1 MYVGMN
7 SRVHTCT
14 HTYRVAGI
22 PIATFLVILL
32 TSLFALAGLPNDLK
46 VYWQQYPW
54 GLGVALCKIRAL
66 VSEM

>member
-1 MYVGMN
+1 MRWIIEKMECLGYVSGV
-7 SRVHTCT
+7 RFRLIVCAILTPF
-14 HTYRVAGI
+14 VAF
-22 PIATFLVILL
+22 T
-32 TSLFALAGLPNDLK
+32 GLPNDLK